1 MLWPH
6 LSIPLWMMFKILVVM
21 VIAQHVLLK
30 QIKED
35 LMMKADLR
43 KHLHETVYPDRFNKL
58 TLKKQCPD
66 ERVSIRGHVTARGE
80 DGKKYIRRNRTAA

>member
-1 MLWPH
+1 MLWPN
-6 LSIPLWMMFKILVVM
+6 LTIPFMMMLKVMLVM

-43 KHLHETVYPDRFNKL
+43 KHLEVMYPDRFDKL
-58 TLKKQCPD
+58 TLVNQCPD
-66 ERVSIRGHVTARGE
+66 VRVSIRGNITARGE
-80 DGKKYIRRNRTAA
+80 DGKKYIRSGRAA

>member
-6 LSIPLWMMFKILVVM
+6 LSIPLWMMFKVLVVM

-43 KHLHETVYPDRFNKL
+43 KHLEEMYPDRFSKL

-80 DGKKYIRRNRTAA
+80 YAKKYIRSGQAA

>member
-6 LSIPLWMMFKILVVM
+6 LSIPFFMMLKVMLFM

-30 QIKED
+30 QIKKD

-43 KHLHETVYPDRFNKL
+43 KHLKEMYSDRFDKL
-58 TLKKQCPD
+58 TLVKQCPD
-66 ERVSIRGHVTARGE
+66 VRVSIRGHEAATGYAW
-80 DGKKYIRRNRTAA
+80 KKSKKA

>member
-6 LSIPLWMMFKILVVM
+6 LALPFMMMLKVMLLM

-35 LMMKADLR
+35 LMMKANLR
-43 KHLHETVYPDRFNKL
+43 KHLEEMYPDRFNKL
-58 TLKKQCPD
+58 TLVNKCPD
-66 ERVSIRGHVTARGE
+66 ERVSIRGHVTARGK
-80 DGKKYIRRNRTAA
+80 DGKKYVRSGKSA